1 MVALRMIGLEIRCA
15 VTGTTRQ
22 LEKRSSADFRRPS
35 FRDTSRSL
43 RGNLGGTSGPA
54 VVWSNVSHVLAAMRA
69 WVRCALALPSQKPHG
84 GLPRRSIP
92 SSARGID
99 VGPQRFTEVVL
110 NAWSVRRGGV
120 ERRQPRIPGARKW
133 VAPSAPGQTIFLNTL
148 GVAQY
153 RAGQHAEAITTWSE
167 AWPPGL
173 ARAMLTTSSS
183 SP

>member
-1 MVALRMIGLEIRCA
+1 MSDLVDGQTFAQIEREGAKGAILG
-15 VTGTTRQ
+15 
-22 LEKRSSADFRRPS
+22 
-35 FRDTSRSL
+35 SL
-43 RGNLGGTSGPA
+43 MSQSGWP
-54 VVWSNVSHVLAAMRA
+54 
-69 WVRCALALPSQKPHG
+69 
-84 GLPRRSIP
+84 LPRRSIP
-92 SSARGID
+92 SSVRGID

-153 RAGQHAEAITTWSE
+153 RAGRHAEAITTWSE